1 MTGEFEGALPVG
13 REDCMQNKPPGKARE
28 GAIGLQGIYLGYDR
42 GVFGRSFLS
51 ILTNNSFTV
60 LHLYR

>member
-1 MTGEFEGALPVG
+1 MTGEFEGALPG
-13 REDCMQNKPPGKARE
+13 AQEDCMQNKAPGKECE
-28 GAIGLQGIYLGYDR
+28 GAIWLQGIYLGYDR

-60 LHLYR
+60 LQLYR